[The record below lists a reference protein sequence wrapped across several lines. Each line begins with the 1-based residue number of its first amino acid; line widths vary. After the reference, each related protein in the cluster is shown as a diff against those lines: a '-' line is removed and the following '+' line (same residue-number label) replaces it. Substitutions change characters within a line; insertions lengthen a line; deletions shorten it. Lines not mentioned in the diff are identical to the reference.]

1 MKITNFQQMT
11 KENFPSKYHDLVDT
25 IAYPINN
32 AFQQIINAFNSNQIT
47 VTDNLNQQY
56 KTISITVDASGNP
69 VQTTTYKSTLT
80 GRTQGII
87 VINAVNTTSSTTYPT
102 SCPFISFIDNSG
114 TVTINNVSGLQ
125 ANQKYTL
132 TILSTA

>member
-1 MKITNFQQMT
+1 MT